1 MPKVSVIVLAY
12 NTELYIARCL
22 DSLVSQ
28 TMEDI
33 EIIVVDDCSTDG
45 TPVIL
50 ANYASNDTRI
60 RIVRHE
66 RNCGSL
72 WGRKTGVDAS
82 TGDYIMFVDGDDA
95 VEKNCCERLYGV
107 ALELESDL
115 VICGYTLVDITGSV
129 SHKMNRLSY
138 GSDSSAYIKSLLKYE
153 VLHVLWGKL
162 YQKDI
167 WKDRE
172 YGYQMD
178 FNYTDDFLLSYEY
191 AHNVKKAVA
200 IDDCLNLYYKNPSSV
215 TERLPSPRITQNIVA
230 SYASMFR
237 NVSDESE
244 EVRGLARHETVKGVY
259 KWIRAG
265 CSRRIILDTVR
276 NEGISDLF
284 SVVSLKEY
292 FGLRRAVV
300 HWLILHF
307 DWAARHVV
315 RINRTKR

>member
-1 MPKVSVIVLAY
+1 MPEVSVIVLAY
-12 NTELYIARCL
+12 NTEPYIARCL

-45 TPVIL
+45 TPAIL
-50 ANYASNDTRI
+50 EGYASKDSRI
-60 RIVRHE
+60 RVIPHD
-66 RNCGSL
+66 RNRGSL

-82 TGDYIMFVDGDDA
+82 SGDYIMFVDGDDA
-95 VEKNCCERLYGV
+95 VERNCCERLYEV
-107 ALELESDL
+107 AREQDSDL
-115 VICGYTLVDITGSV
+115 VICGYTLIDINGNV
-129 SHKMNRLSY
+129 SHKVNRLSY
-138 GSDSSAYIKSLLKYE
+138 GSDSSAYIKSLLKYD

-162 YQKDI
+162 YQKDL

-172 YGYQMD
+172 YGYQID
-178 FNYTDDFLLSYEY
+178 FNYTDDLLLSFEY
-191 AHNVKKAVA
+191 APHVKKAVA

-215 TERLPSPRITQNIVA
+215 TERLPSPRITRNILS

-237 NVSDESE
+237 SVSDQSE
-244 EVRGLARHETVKGVY
+244 EIRGLARFETVKGVY

-265 CSRRIILDTVR
+265 CSRKIILDGVR

-292 FGLRRAVV
+292 FGFRRAVV

-315 RINRTKR
+315 RVNQTKS